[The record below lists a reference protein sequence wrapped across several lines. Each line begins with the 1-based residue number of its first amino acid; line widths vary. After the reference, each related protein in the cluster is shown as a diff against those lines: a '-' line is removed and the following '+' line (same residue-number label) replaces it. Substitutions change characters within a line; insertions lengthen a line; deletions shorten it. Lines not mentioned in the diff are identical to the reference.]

1 MMKVLP
7 STIFKT
13 NNFFLL
19 RYPSIK
25 SRIKIKFLILKI
37 VSYDLGIS
45 SPRSHG
51 IAGQPLRSPRQ
62 ISLCAFSDA
71 DKPLKQ
77 VTSLLMQ
84 FGQFINHDMEST
96 STFTFCKQ
104 KFSI

>member
-1 MMKVLP
+1 M
-7 STIFKT
+7 
-13 NNFFLL
+13 
-19 RYPSIK
+19 
-25 SRIKIKFLILKI
+25 

-96 STFTFCKQ
+96 STFTFRKSIIMHNLSLKNLILENGLYCKALPIS
-104 KFSI
+104 FTS